1 MLATH
6 VLDESGTFSA
16 GWAVAGGGGRGLAL
30 ASWECSTRYG
40 NDHQGRLR

>member
-16 GWAVAGGGGRGLAL
+16 GWAAGGGGRGLAL